1 MSNEASGGPVG
12 AVVLDET
19 SSTMETES
27 SSSPRDQ
34 AARDADHSTSPGSQQ
49 QQQQHP
55 QQSDSLLTDSENT
68 NNENRVIEMDRS
80 VANLSEN
87 VTAMEAESSTGV
99 TAEVKN
105 SVSSVEIDK
114 DKGTEVKS
122 GEEDEKVVEKGDK
135 YAEHVTYSE
144 QGEAIYT
151 DPETKFRYKWCK
163 VKNEWVPEVE
173 TDRSESNPYENEHYR
188 WCHEKKEWIPKE
200 TPKETEHYRWCDET
214 KQWIPKAE
222 QKSSEDDRTYS
233 VENGVHLYTDKDG
246 AIYFWDEAKKAWFPR
261 VDDHFMAVYQLNY
274 GFIDNTSDGKP
285 DEPTAAVEPEQKESQ
300 QSEETDEESSKVK
313 GKKRKAPPE
322 PPKWFDLKPEHN
334 TKMYVSNLPLD
345 ITEEEFGELMGKC
358 GMILKDPRTNKLKLK
373 LYRDANGMLKGDGLC
388 HYIKIES
395 VNLALDIL
403 DNYDVRGHKIR
414 VQRAE
419 FQLKGEYNPSLK
431 PKVKKKEKEKMRK
444 MQESLFDWRPEK
456 LRGERSKHERIVILK
471 NLFEPALFER
481 EVHLLL
487 EYQNDLREECNKCG
501 TCRRVVLF
509 DRHPEG
515 VAQVT
520 MSDPEEAD
528 LVVKLMHGRFF
539 GQRKLTAEI
548 WDGRTKYR
556 VAETEADTNKRLGNW
571 EKYLEK
577 GEEEVEKTSEKPVAV
592 ERKSEGETEA
602 PSEQG
607 ESLIE
612 KQEHSSEPSE
622 SQTKQPNPNILAE
635 KVDEPAMDLAKDNPP
650 EQELPKESAD

>member
-1 MSNEASGGPVG
+1 MSNETSGGTDGNVAAGTTSPV
-12 AVVLDET
+12 A
-19 SSTMETES
+19 TES
-27 SSSPRDQ
+27 YLAQEEQPADASSSDLVSGLETNP
-34 AARDADHSTSPGSQQ
+34 TSPSSQRQ
-49 QQQQHP
+49 AN
-55 QQSDSLLTDSENT
+55 SLLTDSENT
-68 NNENRVIEMDRS
+68 NNENRVIEMES
-80 VANLSEN
+80 VANLPAS
-87 VTAMEAESSTGV
+87 VEAEPSSDVSTNV
-99 TAEVKN
+99 EN
-105 SVSSVEIDK
+105 SDSSVKVDEKSDVVVEQSK
-114 DKGTEVKS
+114 SES
-122 GEEDEKVVEKGDK
+122 GEDSAVPEGDK

-151 DPETKFRYKWCK
+151 DPETRYRYKWCK
-163 VKNEWVPEVE
+163 EKNEWLPEASTE
-173 TDRSESNPYENEHYR
+173 KTDPYENEHYR
-188 WCHEKKEWIPKE
+188 WCHKSSQWLPKENPKE
-200 TPKETEHYRWCDET
+200 TDHYRWCD
-214 KQWIPKAE
+214 KANKWIPKAD
-222 QKSSEDDRTYS
+222 QKVSEDDRTYS
-233 VENGVHLYTDKDG
+233 FEDGVHLYTDKDG
-246 AIYFWDEAKKAWFPR
+246 AVYFWDEAKKAWFPR

-274 GFIDNTSDGKP
+274 GFIDNTSGGDT
-285 DEPTAAVEPEQKESQ
+285 DVSAQVEPEEQLSSKQEAQ
-300 QSEETDEESSKVK
+300 QEETDEEAVKVK

-322 PPKWFDLKPEHN
+322 PPKWFELKQEHN
-334 TKMYVSNLPLD
+334 TKVYVSNMPLD
-345 ITEEEFGELMGKC
+345 ITEEEFAELMGKC
-358 GMILKDPRTNKLKLK
+358 GMVLKDPKTNKLKLK

-403 DNYDVRGHKIR
+403 DSYDVRGHKIR

-431 PKVKKKEKEKMRK
+431 PKVRKKEKEKMRK

-456 LRGERSKHERIVILK
+456 LRGERSRHERIVILK
-471 NLFEPALFER
+471 NLFEPELFER

-539 GQRKLTAEI
+539 GKRKLTAEI

-577 GEEEVEKTSEKPVAV
+577 EEEGVEKITEKPVAAV
-592 ERKSEGETEA
+592 PKPEGETEA
-602 PSEQG
+602 SVEQG
-607 ESLIE
+607 ESLTG
-612 KQEHSSEPSE
+612 QQVHLSSEREIEEPTSGVPTE
-622 SQTKQPNPNILAE
+622 EVN
-635 KVDEPAMDLAKDNPP
+635 EPAVNVEDNRTEKDLPQEPMD
-650 EQELPKESAD
+650 